1 MIRKKNQKRMRRKM
15 KRKRRKKTKR
25 RMIKKMIKR
34 MIKKMI
40 KRRKRRNREYFLL
53 NLNAI
58 KCSYVFSPELSKFVY
73 FLYFILENTFG
84 LWIQRQI
91 CTITG

>member
-25 RMIKKMIKR
+25 RMR
-34 MIKKMI
+34 KKMI